1 MEIFHEGKQPF
12 PGASQDENFSGIAH
26 WKIPLTR
33 RFFSGASENENVSDF
48 SWRRDGWKYLIM
60 EKNGL
65 SDR

>member
-33 RFFSGASENENVSDF
+33 RIFSGASENENVSNF
-48 SWRRDGWKYLIM
+48 PLRR
-60 EKNGL
+60 NG
-65 SDR
+65 

>member
-1 MEIFHEGKQPF
+1 MKIFLALLRG
-12 PGASQDENFSGIAH
+12 
-26 WKIPLTR
+26 KIPLTR

-48 SWRRDGWKYLIM
+48 SSRRDGWKYLIM